1 MRLQDIANKVL
12 VHLASDP
19 RAEIKITLEVSAT
32 FPNGVPQTTQ
42 RTISENATSLGF
54 TVKEWE

>member
-1 MRLQDIANKVL
+1 MNLQDIANEVL

-19 RAEIKITLEVSAT
+19 TAEIKITLEVSAA
-32 FPNGVPQTTQ
+32 FPNGVTQIIQ
-42 RTISENATSLGF
+42 RTVSENATSLGF